1 MQHGEKVNW
10 LAYLSAF
17 DTACARSSRTPAT
30 DRSVTQPTASARAG
44 NDQHTPLMRQF
55 FAAKAEHPDVL
66 LFFRMGDFYELFYD
80 DARKAARLLDIT
92 LTQRGSSAGQPIPMA
107 GVPAHAYEGYLAR
120 LVALGE
126 SVAIC
131 EQIGDPALAKGL
143 VERKVVRIVTPG
155 TVTDEAL
162 LHDRRDTLL
171 MAVARG
177 KQGFGLAWADLAG
190 GRFLVN
196 EVVNDDMLEAEL
208 ARLDPAELLIPDE
221 EGWPAGLA
229 TRTGLRRRAPWLFD
243 ADTGRRQ
250 LLQFFGLHD
259 LSGFG
264 IDDGLPFK
272 GALAIAAAGA
282 LLGYVEETQ
291 KQRLP
296 HLTAIRVETSD
307 GAIAMNAATRRHLEL
322 DTRVD
327 GDTRHTL
334 LGVLDSTIT
343 PMGGRLLRRWLHRP
357 LRDRQVLRE
366 RHDAV
371 KTLIDRRL
379 ENDLRDTFR
388 GLGDIERI
396 LSRVAL
402 RSARPR
408 DLSTLRDALVS
419 LPRVRDTL
427 RVADSPRLNAL
438 SAELGEHDAQATWL
452 QSAIVPQPPLL
463 ARDGGTIADGYDAE
477 LDELRQLST
486 NADQFLIDLE
496 ARERASSGIATLKVG
511 YNRVHGYFI
520 EISKGQADKAP
531 VHYTRRQTLTGAERY
546 ITEELKAFEDKVLS
560 ARDRALT
567 REKMLY
573 ETILD
578 ELNLHLEP
586 LKRCA
591 GALSELDVLICFAER
606 AQALDWSMPALMD
619 EPALRIERGRH
630 PVVEAVRDD
639 PFEPNDLHLHADRR
653 MLVITGPNMGGKST
667 YMRQNALIV
676 LLAHIGSFVPA
687 SKAELGPIDRIL
699 TRIGA
704 GDDLARGQS
713 TFMVE
718 MSETS
723 YILHHAT
730 AQSLVLMDEIGR
742 GTSTYDGLAL
752 AEACAKH
759 LAATNRA
766 YTLFATHYF
775 ELTALAQAGSGIANV
790 HLDAVEHHD
799 KNGSDTLVF
808 MHAVKDGPA
817 DRSFGLQVAALAGLP
832 KSVVREARGRLAELE
847 QRRSDPAPVLSPQAL
862 DTPQQFGLFTP
873 ASAALDALAAIDPD
887 ELTPKQAL
895 EALYRLKAL
904 E

>member
-1 MQHGEKVNW
+1 MSK
-10 LAYLSAF
+10 
-17 DTACARSSRTPAT
+17 TAT
-30 DRSVTQPTASARAG
+30 SVE
-44 NDQHTPLMRQF
+44 HTPLMKQF
-55 FAAKAEHPDVL
+55 FAAKSEHPDLL

-92 LTQRGSSAGQPIPMA
+92 LTQRGSSGGAPIPMA
-107 GVPAHAYEGYLAR
+107 GVPVHAYEGYLAR

-162 LHDRRDTLL
+162 LNERRDTLL
-171 MAVARG
+171 MAVSRG
-177 KQGFGLAWADLAG
+177 KNGYGLAWADLAG

-196 EVVNDDMLEAEL
+196 EVESEDALEAEL
-208 ARLDPAELLIPDE
+208 ARLEPAELLVPDE
-221 EGWPAGLA
+221 EGWPAFLA
-229 TRTGLRRRAPWLFD
+229 TRTGARRRAPWLFD
-243 ADTGRRQ
+243 ADSGRRQ
-250 LLQFFGLHD
+250 LLQFFKLHD
-259 LSGFG
+259 LTGFG
-264 IDDGLPFK
+264 IEDDKSGK
-272 GALAIAAAGA
+272 GRQAIAAAGA

-291 KQRLP
+291 KSQLP
-296 HLTAIRVETSD
+296 HLTAIALESS
-307 GAIAMNAATRRHLEL
+307 GEAIAMNAATRRHLEL

-334 LGVLDSTIT
+334 LGILDSTVT

-357 LRDRQVLRE
+357 LRDRAVLGQ
-366 RHDAV
+366 RHHAV
-371 KTLIDRRL
+371 ATLIERGTDA
-379 ENDLRDTFR
+379 DLRDAFR
-388 GLGDIERI
+388 AFGDVERI
-396 LSRVAL
+396 LTRVAL

-408 DLSTLRDALVS
+408 DMSTLRNSLAL
-419 LPRVRDTL
+419 LPRL
-427 RVADSPRLNAL
+427 RELLSPLDSPRLAAL
-438 SAELGEHDAQATWL
+438 AASMGEHDATAHLLLT
-452 QSAIVPQPPLL
+452 AVAEQPPLKL
-463 ARDGGTIADGYDAE
+463 TEGGVIASDFDAE

-496 ARERASSGIATLKVG
+496 TRERASSGIATLKVG
-511 YNRVHGYFI
+511 YNRVHGYYI
-520 EISKGQADKAP
+520 EISKGQSDKAP
-531 VHYTRRQTLTGAERY
+531 VHYTRRQTLTNAERY
-546 ITEELKAFEDKVLS
+546 ITEELKSFEDKVLS
-560 ARDRALT
+560 ARERALA
-567 REKMLY
+567 RERVLY
-573 ETILD
+573 EQLLD
-578 ELNLHLEP
+578 ALNEVIEP

-591 GALSELDVLICFAER
+591 LALSELDVLAAFAER
-606 AQALDWSMPALMD
+606 AQQLDWTRPELSDAPCLV
-619 EPALRIERGRH
+619 IERGRH
-630 PVVEAVRDD
+630 PVVEAVRAE
-639 PFEPNDLHLHADRR
+639 PFEPNDLRLDGSDTAEARR

-687 SKAELGPIDRIL
+687 SRAQIGPIDRIL

-718 MSETS
+718 MAETS

-752 AEACAKH
+752 ADAVARH
-759 LAATNRA
+759 LAAVNRC

-775 ELTALAQAGSGIANV
+775 ELTSLASETFEGGPSGIANV
-790 HLDAVEHHD
+790 HLDAVEHGD
-799 KNGSDTLVF
+799 ALVF
-808 MHAVKDGPA
+808 MHAVKDGAA

-832 KSVVREARGRLAELE
+832 RTTLAQARRRLAELE
-847 QRRSDPAPVLSPQAL
+847 QRGRDTHASNMAPRAL
-862 DTPQQFGLFTP
+862 DAPQQFGLFAAAP
-873 ASAALDALAAIDPD
+873 SAAQEALAALDPD

-904 E
+904 L

>member
-1 MQHGEKVNW
+1 MQK
-10 LAYLSAF
+10 S
-17 DTACARSSRTPAT
+17 
-30 DRSVTQPTASARAG
+30 QKAG
-44 NDQHTPLMRQF
+44 PGKGSEEHTPLMRQF

-92 LTQRGSSAGQPIPMA
+92 LTQRGASAGQPIPMA
-107 GVPAHAYEGYLAR
+107 GVPHHSAEGYLAR

-131 EQIGDPALAKGL
+131 EQIGDPALAKGI
-143 VERKVVRIVTPG
+143 VERKVVRVITPG

-162 LHDRRDTLL
+162 LNERRDTLL
-171 MAVARG
+171 LAVARG
-177 KQGFGLAWADLAG
+177 KHGYGVAWADLAA

-196 EVVNDDMLEAEL
+196 EVASEDALEAEL
-208 ARLDPAELLIPDE
+208 ARLEPAELLIADE
-221 EGWPAGLA
+221 DGWAPFVAE
-229 TRTGLRRRAPWLFD
+229 RPGLRRRPPWLFD
-243 ADTGRRQ
+243 ADSGRRQ
-250 LLQFFGLHD
+250 LLRFFGLHD

-264 IDDGLPFK
+264 LEDKP
-272 GALAIAAAGA
+272 LAIAAAAA

-296 HLTAIRVETSD
+296 HLTSIAIESGD

-322 DTRVD
+322 DSRID
-327 GDTRHTL
+327 GDSRTTL
-334 LGVLDSTIT
+334 LGVLDSTVT

-357 LRDRQVLRE
+357 LRDRDALRHRHQAVATLIESRAGDDIRE
-366 RHDAV
+366 R
-371 KTLIDRRL
+371 
-379 ENDLRDTFR
+379 FR
-388 GLGDIERI
+388 ALGDLERI
-396 LSRVAL
+396 LSRIAL

-408 DLSTLRDALVS
+408 DLSTLRDGLGL
-419 LPRVRDTL
+419 LPDVRGLLAPLD
-427 RVADSPRLNAL
+427 APRLAAL
-438 SAELGEHDAQATWL
+438 CAELGEHDEHAHLLAQA
-452 QSAIVPQPPLL
+452 IVAQPPVL
-463 ARDGGTIADGYDAE
+463 ARDGGVFAPGYDAE
-477 LDELRQLST
+477 LDELRTLST
-486 NADQFLIDLE
+486 NADQFLVDLE
-496 ARERASSGIATLKVG
+496 ARERASSGIPTLKVG
-511 YNRVHGYFI
+511 YNRVHGYYL
-520 EISKGQADKAP
+520 EVSKAQADKAP
-531 VHYTRRQTLTGAERY
+531 THYTRRQTLSNAERY
-546 ITEELKAFEDKVLS
+546 ITEELKQFEDKVLS
-560 ARDRALT
+560 ARERALS
-567 REKMLY
+567 RERLLY
-573 ETILD
+573 EQLLD
-578 ELNLHLEP
+578 ALNQRLEP

-591 GALSELDVLICFAER
+591 AALAELDVLCGFAER
-606 AQALDWSMPALMD
+606 ATSLDWSQPELS
-619 EPALRIERGRH
+619 EQPGLRIERGRH
-630 PVVEAVRDD
+630 PVVEAVRKE
-639 PFEPNDLHLHADRR
+639 PFEPNDLILDEANGRR

-687 SKAELGPIDRIL
+687 ARATIGPIDRIL

-730 AQSLVLMDEIGR
+730 DCSLVLMDEIGR

-752 AEACAKH
+752 AEACARH
-759 LAATNRA
+759 LAHHNRA

-775 ELTALAQAGSGIANV
+775 ELTALAEPGNGIANV

-799 KNGSDTLVF
+799 KNGGEQLVF

-832 KSVVREARGRLAELE
+832 KAVVKQARGRLAELE
-847 QRRSDPAPVLSPQAL
+847 QQGRDAPKPSFAQAAL
-862 DTPQQFGLFTP
+862 DAPQQFGLFAP
-873 ASAALDALAAIDPD
+873 SSAALDALAAIDPD

-895 EALYRLKAL
+895 EALYRIKAL
-904 E
+904 S

>member
-1 MQHGEKVNW
+1 M
-10 LAYLSAF
+10 S
-17 DTACARSSRTPAT
+17 PA
-30 DRSVTQPTASARAG
+30 DRPQE
-44 NDQHTPLMRQF
+44 HTPLMKQY

-92 LTQRGSSAGQPIPMA
+92 LTQRGQSAGQPIPMA
-107 GVPAHAYEGYLAR
+107 GVPHHSAEGYLAR

-131 EQIGDPALAKGL
+131 EQIGDPALAKGI

-162 LHDRRDTLL
+162 LNERRDTLL
-171 MAVARG
+171 LAVARG
-177 KQGFGLAWADLAG
+177 KHGYGLAWADLAG

-196 EVVNDDMLEAEL
+196 EVASEDALEAEL
-208 ARLDPAELLIPDE
+208 ARLEPAETLIADE
-221 EGWPAGLA
+221 DGWPAFAAQRSGV
-229 TRTGLRRRAPWLFD
+229 RRRAPWLFD
-243 ADTGRRQ
+243 ADSGRRQ
-250 LLQFFGLHD
+250 LLRFFNLHD

-264 IDDGLPFK
+264 LEDKPLS
-272 GALAIAAAGA
+272 IAAAAA

-296 HLTAIRVETSD
+296 HLTSIAVESGD

-322 DTRVD
+322 DTRQD

-334 LGVLDSTIT
+334 LGVLDATIT

-357 LRDRQVLRE
+357 LRDRGVLRHRQQAVATLIESRVGEDLRE
-366 RHDAV
+366 R
-371 KTLIDRRL
+371 
-379 ENDLRDTFR
+379 FR
-388 GLGDIERI
+388 ALGDLERI
-396 LSRVAL
+396 LSRIAL

-408 DLSTLRDALVS
+408 DLSTLRDGLNLLPDVRAL
-419 LPRVRDTL
+419 LAPL
-427 RVADSPRLNAL
+427 DSPCLAQL
-438 SAELGEHDAQATWL
+438 AAELGEHDAHAQLL
-452 QSAIVPQPPLL
+452 QSAIVPQPPVL
-463 ARDGGTIADGYDAE
+463 ARDGGIFAEGYDAE
-477 LDELRQLST
+477 LDELRRLST
-486 NADQFLIDLE
+486 NADQFLVDLE
-496 ARERASSGIATLKVG
+496 AREKAATGIPTLKVG
-511 YNRVHGYFI
+511 YNRVHGYYI
-520 EISKGQADKAP
+520 EISKAQADKAP
-531 VHYTRRQTLTGAERY
+531 THYSRRQTLTGAERY
-546 ITEELKAFEDKVLS
+546 ITEELKQFEDKVLS
-560 ARDRALT
+560 ARERSLA
-567 REKMLY
+567 RERLLY
-573 ETILD
+573 EQLLD
-578 ELNLHLEP
+578 SLNERLEP

-591 GALSELDVLICFAER
+591 TALAELDVLGCFAER
-606 AQALDWSMPALMD
+606 AQALDWAQPQLVD
-619 EPALRIERGRH
+619 ELGLHIERGRH
-630 PVVEAVRDD
+630 PVVEAVRSD
-639 PFEPNDLHLHADRR
+639 PFEPNDLRLDDARR

-687 SKAELGPIDRIL
+687 SRAVIGPIDRIL

-730 AQSLVLMDEIGR
+730 SQSLVLMDEIGR

-752 AEACAKH
+752 AEACARH
-759 LAATNRA
+759 LAHYNRA

-775 ELTALAQAGSGIANV
+775 ELTRLAEPGSGIANV
-790 HLDAVEHHD
+790 HLDAVEH
-799 KNGSDTLVF
+799 GEQLVF

-832 KSVVREARGRLAELE
+832 KSVVQQARGRLAELE
-847 QRRSDPAPVLSPQAL
+847 QTSRDAPAPSMAPAAL
-862 DTPQQFGLFTP
+862 DTPQQFGLFAP
-873 ASAALDALAAIDPD
+873 SSAALDALASIDPD
-887 ELTPKQAL
+887 DLTPKQAL

-904 E
+904 A

>member
-1 MQHGEKVNW
+1 
-10 LAYLSAF
+10 
-17 DTACARSSRTPAT
+17 
-30 DRSVTQPTASARAG
+30 
-44 NDQHTPLMRQF
+44 MRQF

-92 LTQRGSSAGQPIPMA
+92 LTQRGASAGQPIPMA
-107 GVPAHAYEGYLAR
+107 GVPVQAYEGYLAR

-162 LHDRRDTLL
+162 LQDRRDTLL
-171 MAVARG
+171 MAVARSG
-177 KQGFGLAWADLAG
+177 SSSKGVGYGLAWADLAG
-190 GRFLVN
+190 GRFLVS
-196 EVVNDDMLEAEL
+196 EVNNDDALEAEL
-208 ARLDPAELLIPDE
+208 ARLDPAEVLIPDE

-229 TRTGLRRRAPWLFD
+229 TRVGMRRRAPWLFD
-243 ADTGRRQ
+243 AESGRRQ
-250 LLQFFGLHD
+250 LLQFFQMHD
-259 LSGFG
+259 LDGFG
-264 IDDGLPFK
+264 IEDKPV
-272 GALAIAAAGA
+272 AIAAAGA

-296 HLTAIRVETSD
+296 HLTSIRLETSD
-307 GAIAMNAATRRHLEL
+307 DAIAMNAATRRHLEL

-327 GDTRHTL
+327 GETRHTL
-334 LGVLDSTIT
+334 LGVLDRTIT

-357 LRDRQVLRE
+357 LRDRRVLNE

-371 KTLIDRRL
+371 RTAIERRIDAG
-379 ENDLRDTFR
+379 LREAFR

-396 LSRVAL
+396 LSRLAL

-408 DLSTLRDALVS
+408 DLSTLRDALVM
-419 LPRVRDTL
+419 LPLVRGLLLD
-427 RVADSPRLNAL
+427 ADSPRLDAL
-438 SAELGEHDAQATWL
+438 RAELGEHDTQAAWL
-452 QSAIVPQPPLL
+452 QRAIVPQPPLL
-463 ARDGGTIADGYDAE
+463 ARDGGVIAEGYDAE
-477 LDELRQLST
+477 LDELRRLST
-486 NADQFLIDLE
+486 HADQFLIDLE
-496 ARERASSGIATLKVG
+496 AREREASGIPTLKVG
-511 YNRVHGYFI
+511 YNRVHGYYI

-546 ITEELKAFEDKVLS
+546 ITEELKNFEDKVLS
-560 ARDRALT
+560 ARERSLA
-567 REKMLY
+567 REKLLY
-573 ETILD
+573 ERIID
-578 ELNLHLEP
+578 QLNAHLEP

-591 GALSELDVLICFAER
+591 SALSELDVLICFAER
-606 AQALDWSMPALMD
+606 AQALDWTRPELVDDA
-619 EPALRIERGRH
+619 EIRIERGRH
-630 PVVEAVRDD
+630 PVVEAVRDE
-639 PFEPNDLHLHADRR
+639 PFEPNDLELHGERR

-687 SKAELGPIDRIL
+687 TRARIGPIDRIL

-730 AQSLVLMDEIGR
+730 PQSLVLMDEIGR

-759 LAATNRA
+759 LANANRCF
-766 YTLFATHYF
+766 TLFATHYF
-775 ELTALAQAGSGIANV
+775 ELTALAQPGSGIGNV

-799 KNGSDTLVF
+799 KQGGDTLVF
-808 MHAVKDGPA
+808 MHAVKEGPA

-832 KSVVREARGRLAELE
+832 KAVVREARGRLAELE
-847 QRRSDPAPVLSPQAL
+847 RRRNEPVPVLSPQAL
-862 DTPQQFGLFTP
+862 DSPQQFGLFAP
-873 ASAALDALAAIDPD
+873 ACAALDALAAIEPD

-895 EALYRLKAL
+895 EALYRLKQL
-904 E
+904 Q